1 MTQPPKRGRGQP
13 ALPGRR
19 VVVKLEER
27 HIERARVLGGGKVTR
42 GIRKA
47 LERGAKP

>member
-1 MTQPPKRGRGQP
+1 MTPKRSRGQP

-19 VVVKLEER
+19 IVVKLEER
-27 HIERARVLGGGKVTR
+27 HIQRAAELGGGKVTR

-47 LERGAKP
+47 LERAKP

>member
-1 MTQPPKRGRGQP
+1 MSLRRKRGQP

-19 VVVKLEER
+19 IVVKLEER
-27 HIERARVLGGGKVTR
+27 HIERARTLGAGKITR

-47 LERGAKP
+47 LERTAKP